1 MPTYEYRCSK
11 CGVFEMQQKITAP
24 PLEKCPTCGEPVR
37 RLISNNVAIIYNG
50 SGYYTTDNR
59 SQDYK
64 EKAKQE
70 KGDTSTSSSDSKKSK
85 VS

>member
-1 MPTYEYRCSK
+1 MPTYDYKCPK
-11 CGVFEMQQKITAP
+11 CGVFETQQKITAP

-59 SQDYK
+59 SQEYK
-64 EKAKQE
+64 EKAKKE
-70 KGDTSTSSSDSKKSK
+70 KEGASAITSTSDSKAS
-85 VS
+85 